1 MWMQIMEEIETIF
14 KAHGGVMQT
23 KELRDSGIYYKKL
36 QQLIAEGQVQQIRR
50 GYYQYIDENAFS
62 EAPLIAKLFPD
73 GVVCMESALEYYGY
87 TDRTPSA
94 WNIAVRADSAR
105 MRFKI
110 AYPVV
115 KPHFI
120 EPSRFII
127 GITHVL
133 MEENDIKIYDRDRTI
148 CDCLLHRNKMD
159 AEVFNSAV
167 QSYLKDSGRNEAHL
181 ALYAKK
187 LHVEKK
193 VKEVLGIWL

>member
-1 MWMQIMEEIETIF
+1 MEEIQAIF
-14 KAHGGVMQT
+14 KEYGGIMRT
-23 KELRDSGIYYKKL
+23 KELCDSGIYYKKL
-36 QQLIAEGQVQQIRR
+36 QQLIAEGKVEQMRR
-50 GYYQYIDENAFS
+50 GYYQYIDENAFL
-62 EAPLIAKLFPD
+62 EVPLIVKLFPD

-87 TDRTPSA
+87 TDRIPSA
-94 WNIAVRADSAR
+94 WNIAVRADSSR

-110 AYPVV
+110 DYPAV

-127 GITHVL
+127 GITHTL
-133 MEENDIKIYDRDRTI
+133 IEENDIKIYDRDRTI

-167 QSYLKDSGRNEAHL
+167 RSYLKDSRRNEGHL

-187 LHVEKK
+187 LRVEKK

>member
-1 MWMQIMEEIETIF
+1 MDEIEAIF
-14 KAHGGVMQT
+14 KEHGGIMRT
-23 KELRDSGIYYKKL
+23 KELCDSGIYYKKL
-36 QQLIAEGQVQQIRR
+36 QQLIAEGKVEQIRR
-50 GYYQYIDENAFS
+50 GYYQYIDENAFL
-62 EAPLIAKLFPD
+62 EVPLIAKLFPD

-94 WNIAVRADSAR
+94 WNIAVRADSSR

-110 AYPVV
+110 DYPVV

-127 GITHVL
+127 GITHTL
-133 MEENDIKIYDRDRTI
+133 IEENDIKIYDRDRTI

-167 QSYLKDSGRNEAHL
+167 RSYLKDSRRNKGHL

-187 LHVEKK
+187 LCVEKK
-193 VKEVLGIWL
+193 VREVLGIWL

>member
-1 MWMQIMEEIETIF
+1 MQTMTDIEAIF
-14 KAHGGVMQT
+14 KAHGGIMRT
-23 KELRDSGIYYKKL
+23 KELQNSGIYYKKL
-36 QQLIAEGQVQQIRR
+36 QQMIAAGQIEQIRR
-50 GYYQYIDENAFS
+50 GYYQYIDENAFA

-73 GVVCMESALEYYGY
+73 GVVCRESALEYYGY

-110 AYPVV
+110 DYPVV

-120 EPSRFII
+120 EPSRFVI
-127 GITHVL
+127 GITHTL
-133 MEENDIKIYDRDRTI
+133 MDGTNIKIYDRDRTI

-167 QSYLKDSGRNEAHL
+167 RNYLRDSNRNEAHL
-181 ALYAKK
+181 ALYAQK
-187 LHVEKK
+187 LRVEKK
-193 VKEVLGIWL
+193 VREVLGIWL

>member
-1 MWMQIMEEIETIF
+1 MDEIEAIF
-14 KAHGGVMQT
+14 KEHGGIMRT
-23 KELRDSGIYYKKL
+23 KELCDSGIYYKKL
-36 QQLIAEGQVQQIRR
+36 QQLIAEGKVEQIRR
-50 GYYQYIDENAFS
+50 GYYQYIDENAFL
-62 EAPLIAKLFPD
+62 EVPLIAKLFPD

-94 WNIAVRADSAR
+94 WNIAVRADSSR

-110 AYPVV
+110 DYPVV

-127 GITHVL
+127 GITHTL

-167 QSYLKDSGRNEAHL
+167 RSYLKDSRRNEGHL

-187 LHVEKK
+187 LGVEKK
-193 VKEVLGIWL
+193 VREVLGIWL